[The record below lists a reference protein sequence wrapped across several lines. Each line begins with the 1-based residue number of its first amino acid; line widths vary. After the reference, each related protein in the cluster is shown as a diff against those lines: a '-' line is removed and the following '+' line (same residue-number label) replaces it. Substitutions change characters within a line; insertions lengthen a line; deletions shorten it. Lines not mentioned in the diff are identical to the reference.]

1 MANDYDLDHES
12 GLTRK
17 QRSFCD
23 NYLAHLNPRF
33 AYHQAGYTSANPD
46 TARKDAN
53 ALLKLPDVHSW
64 VDLKMKERAERL
76 SVAADRVILEL
87 VIVAYADI
95 TDYRICPDSG
105 WVEARPGVPR
115 ETLRTV
121 KTVKAKSETR
131 RFNRGGQDETVTTW
145 SGEIVLH
152 DKLKA
157 VELLCRHLGLIDPE
171 LPPLEVLLNR
181 LPSNIAVILRR
192 MLSGPD
198 PDERERLRQQ
208 QQAPAV
214 GGGQP
219 PS

>member
-115 ETLRTV
+115 ETLRRQDGQGQVGDAEIQSRRAGRDGHDLVRGDRPTRQTEGRRTSVPAPRPDRSRAATV
-121 KTVKAKSETR
+121 GSTAE
-131 RFNRGGQDETVTTW
+131 Q
-145 SGEIVLH
+145 
-152 DKLKA
+152 
-157 VELLCRHLGLIDPE
+157 
-171 LPPLEVLLNR
+171 
-181 LPSNIAVILRR
+181 IAVKHRSDLEAHAFRSR
-192 MLSGPD
+192 SG
-198 PDERERLRQQ
+198 RTRCLRQQ